1 MVNRTSSNYDKE
13 KEKIMNEIITP
24 KIYIEWVNILNLLK
38 ERKNNEEILE
48 KMENGKLE
56 WQDGVAQRF
65 VDKLTQVINYRIK
78 IATDKFSQDLSRG
91 TRNERVTVQSLI
103 ALKKEFLF
111 CSRICKIR
119 ILPDEIQK
127 KLYELI
133 ADQAKNI
140 QTSLENSAKND
151 RTGKLLSIV
160 RNNKISI

>member
-1 MVNRTSSNYDKE
+1 
-13 KEKIMNEIITP
+13 MNEIITP

-91 TRNERVTVQSLI
+91 TRDERVTVQSLI

>member
-1 MVNRTSSNYDKE
+1 
-13 KEKIMNEIITP
+13 MNEIITP

-103 ALKKEFLF
+103 ALKKEFPF

>member
-1 MVNRTSSNYDKE
+1 
-13 KEKIMNEIITP
+13 MNEIITP

>member
-1 MVNRTSSNYDKE
+1 
-13 KEKIMNEIITP
+13 MNEIITP

-56 WQDGVAQRF
+56 WQDGIAQRF

>member
-1 MVNRTSSNYDKE
+1 
-13 KEKIMNEIITP
+13 MNEMITP

-78 IATDKFSQDLSRG
+78 IATDKFSQELSRG
-91 TRNERVTVQSLI
+91 TRDERVTVQSLI

>member
-1 MVNRTSSNYDKE
+1 
-13 KEKIMNEIITP
+13 MNEIITP

-56 WQDGVAQRF
+56 WQDRVAQRF

>member
-1 MVNRTSSNYDKE
+1 
-13 KEKIMNEIITP
+13 MNEIITP

-78 IATDKFSQDLSRG
+78 IATDKFSQELSRG
-91 TRNERVTVQSLI
+91 TRDERVIVQSLI

>member
-1 MVNRTSSNYDKE
+1 
-13 KEKIMNEIITP
+13 MNEIITP

-119 ILPDEIQK
+119 TLPDEIQK

>member
-1 MVNRTSSNYDKE
+1 
-13 KEKIMNEIITP
+13 MNEIITP

-133 ADQAKNI
+133 TDQAKNI

>member
-1 MVNRTSSNYDKE
+1 
-13 KEKIMNEIITP
+13 MNEIITP

-38 ERKNNEEILE
+38 ERKNNEKILE

>member
-1 MVNRTSSNYDKE
+1 
-13 KEKIMNEIITP
+13 MNERITP

-78 IATDKFSQDLSRG
+78 IATDKFSQELSRG
-91 TRNERVTVQSLI
+91 TRDERVTVQSLI

>member
-1 MVNRTSSNYDKE
+1 
-13 KEKIMNEIITP
+13 MNEIITP

-127 KLYELI
+127 
-133 ADQAKNI
+133 NF
-140 QTSLENSAKND
+140 TN
-151 RTGKLLSIV
+151 
-160 RNNKISI
+160 

>member
-133 ADQAKNI
+133 TDQAKNI

>member
-1 MVNRTSSNYDKE
+1 
-13 KEKIMNEIITP
+13 MNEIITP

-56 WQDGVAQRF
+56 WQDGGAQRF

>member
-1 MVNRTSSNYDKE
+1 
-13 KEKIMNEIITP
+13 MNEIITP

-78 IATDKFSQDLSRG
+78 IATDKFSQELSRG
-91 TRNERVTVQSLI
+91 TRDERVIVQSLI

-160 RNNKISI
+160 RNNKIGI

>member
-1 MVNRTSSNYDKE
+1 
-13 KEKIMNEIITP
+13 MNEIITP

-78 IATDKFSQDLSRG
+78 IATDKFSQDLRRG
-91 TRNERVTVQSLI
+91 TSNERVTVQSLI

-160 RNNKISI
+160 RNNKISIQV

>member
-1 MVNRTSSNYDKE
+1 
-13 KEKIMNEIITP
+13 MNEIITP

-119 ILPDEIQK
+119 ILTDEIQK

>member
-1 MVNRTSSNYDKE
+1 
-13 KEKIMNEIITP
+13 MNEIITP

-78 IATDKFSQDLSRG
+78 IATDKFSQELSRG
-91 TRNERVTVQSLI
+91 TRDERVTVQSLI

-160 RNNKISI
+160 RNNKISIQV

>member
-1 MVNRTSSNYDKE
+1 
-13 KEKIMNEIITP
+13 MNEIITP

-78 IATDKFSQDLSRG
+78 IATDKFSQELSRG
-91 TRNERVTVQSLI
+91 TRDERVTVQSLI